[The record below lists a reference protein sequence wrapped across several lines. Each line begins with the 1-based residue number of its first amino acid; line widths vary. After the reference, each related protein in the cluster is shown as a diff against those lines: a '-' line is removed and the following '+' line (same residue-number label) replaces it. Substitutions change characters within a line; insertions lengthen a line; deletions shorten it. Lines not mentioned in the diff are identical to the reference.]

1 MRGKILRDTN
11 SGSGIVFINGEQK
24 QFTLEQ
30 HWKSATAPV
39 VNQTVDVELTPTG
52 DVLGIT
58 LVDETALAKEQAQQM
73 AGEAA
78 VRARKLSNY
87 LLATVGPVSLGA
99 VLLLLVSWMG
109 FNFVSISI
117 SRGYSEG
124 ASLYEILKLANAGEG
139 ISALGGFKQASAGVY
154 GWLMWG
160 AALLPLLPYFFKH
173 KFAWVAN
180 FAPLVFMLAVGYS
193 IYSAIQKQVGMASS
207 MGGMFG
213 GAQAQQMAEKMAS
226 EMVSG
231 ALRAMNLGLGFY
243 ISVAAALYFCYVG
256 ITSKK
261 GA

>member
-11 SGSGIVFINGEQK
+11 SGAGIVFVNGEQK

-39 VNQTVDVELTPTG
+39 VNQTVDVELSATG
-52 DVLGIT
+52 EVLAIS

-73 AGEAA
+73 AGEAV

-87 LLATVGPVSLGA
+87 VLATVGPVTLGA
-99 VLLLLVSWMG
+99 VLLLLLSWTCL
-109 FNFVSISI
+109 NFVSISI

-124 ASLYEILKLANAGEG
+124 ANLYEILKLANAGEG
-139 ISALGGFKQASAGVY
+139 ISALGGGKHASAGVY
-154 GWLMWG
+154 GWLMWA
-160 AALLPLLPYFFKH
+160 AALLPLLPCLLKH
-173 KFAWVAN
+173 KFAWAAN

-193 IYSAIQKQVGMASS
+193 IYAAIQKQVGVASS

-213 GAQAQQMAEKMAS
+213 GAQALQMAEKMAS
-226 EMVSG
+226 EMVS
-231 ALRAMNLGLGFY
+231 AAVRAMSLGLGFY
-243 ISVAAALYFCYVG
+243 ISVAVALYFCYVG
-256 ITSKK
+256 VTSKK